1 MPQSYGNMNGTGSD
15 MLFSDIYTEKV
26 LLIKR
31 DAGSLEENGE
41 KIKQALSMNNAV
53 GSVGGYYD
61 DDLSILFM
69 SDFFMKNL
77 GYEYEEFMEAVG
89 GSFKRLVYS
98 PDLHYFELDNFRA
111 GRGAGIFRIM
121 MKDNT
126 PVYVRTYKV
135 ESTDKNGVPIWI
147 MSVRM
152 SWDAQN
158 LALVNGVIQ
167 SGVWYVDFNEN
178 SEVSGVTWSQR
189 FRNMLG
195 FSGPEDFPDNL
206 DAWISRVHPQDR
218 DRVLAE
224 FYSAMLCGTV
234 TFLGQTDSGEM
245 LFCSG
250 NGRHYFTV
258 RSGWGVEGDCLYAL
272 ALGGIRRDFK
282 KAVTA
287 EEIEFGVNN
296 PQETKGTYSALA
308 RAMRREADKAIL
320 TVLRPVERGG

>member
-1 MPQSYGNMNGTGSD
+1 
-15 MLFSDIYTEKV
+15 MLSEK
-26 LLIKR
+26 LIMQ
-31 DAGSLEENGE
+31 E
-41 KIKQALSMNNAV
+41 KIAEICRRDKTRLAAGMTFDKIIV
-53 GSVGGYYD
+53 
-61 DDLSILFM
+61 
-69 SDFFMKNL
+69 SD
-77 GYEYEEFMEAVG
+77 
-89 GSFKRLVYS
+89 
-98 PDLHYFELDNFRA
+98 
-111 GRGAGIFRIM
+111 
-121 MKDNT
+121 
-126 PVYVRTYKV
+126 
-135 ESTDKNGVPIWI
+135 
-147 MSVRM
+147 
-152 SWDAQN
+152 
-158 LALVNGVIQ
+158 
-167 SGVWYVDFNEN
+167 
-178 SEVSGVTWSQR
+178 
-189 FRNMLG
+189 
-195 FSGPEDFPDNL
+195 
-206 DAWISRVHPQDR
+206 
-218 DRVLAE
+218 AE